1 MGDRMT
7 ALKFEDQ
14 DIRNLDDYA
23 TLAEQ
28 FIPGR
33 RAIFAFAPTSP
44 VNKNWNSTE

>member
-1 MGDRMT
+1 MGERMT

-14 DIRNLDDYA
+14 DISNLDDYA

-28 FIPGR
+28 FIQSR
-33 RAIFAFAPTSP
+33 RAIFSFAPTSL